1 MIALPLLN
9 IAFYPY
15 LPIFLFMIITLM
27 VLFTFQLPSSQ
38 ANSSIFTFHSVSHV
52 RRFLFFAGSHRRA
65 YPQDFWDVLHQ
76 RLQHVC
82 RGGIKPQEIRG
93 CGQLTRDKQGNTV
106 ELATPFVGKA
116 ISDTKTVSIRNLNF
130 LVSKFFPIAGLKP

>member
-1 MIALPLLN
+1 
-9 IAFYPY
+9 
-15 LPIFLFMIITLM
+15 M

-38 ANSSIFTFHSVSHV
+38 AISSIFTFHSVSHV

-76 RLQHVC
+76 RLQHVR

-93 CGQLTRDKQGNTV
+93 CGQLTRDNKGILWSWQHLLLAKLSQTQKQ
-106 ELATPFVGKA
+106 FQ
-116 ISDTKTVSIRNLNF
+116 
-130 LVSKFFPIAGLKP
+130 